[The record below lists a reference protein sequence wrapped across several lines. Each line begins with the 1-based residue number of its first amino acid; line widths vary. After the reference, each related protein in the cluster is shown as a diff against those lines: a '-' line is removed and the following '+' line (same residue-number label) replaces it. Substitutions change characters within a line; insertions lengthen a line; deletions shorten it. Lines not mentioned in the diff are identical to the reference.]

1 MSKSISTRPLEMRG
15 NDLSLGS
22 FPGGYI
28 PKGIYTPPAEMPPVV
43 EMAEIEMEAVS

>member
-28 PKGIYTPPAEMPPVV
+28 PKGIYTPPAEMPPLPEMV
-43 EMAEIEMEAVS
+43 EIKTEAVS